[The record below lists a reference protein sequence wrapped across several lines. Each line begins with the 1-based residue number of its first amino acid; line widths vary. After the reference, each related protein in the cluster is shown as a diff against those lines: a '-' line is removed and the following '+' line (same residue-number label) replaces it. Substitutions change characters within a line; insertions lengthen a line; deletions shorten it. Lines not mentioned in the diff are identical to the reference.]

1 MYLHVSANGIL
12 FNLEIID
19 KINIDKRT
27 LSSKFICSNNLSKS
41 DIVISLCFSIGS
53 SKVFKRLF
61 INDWLKSC
69 WTYSLWGVDKSSL
82 FILIRPCFPMFLSFT
97 IN

>member
-27 LSSKFICSNNLSKS
+27 LSSKLIVSNNLSKRE
-41 DIVISLCFSIGS
+41 IVISLCFSIGS
-53 SKVFKRLF
+53 SNVFKRLF
-61 INDWLKSC
+61 INDWLNNC
-69 WTYSLWGVDKSSL
+69 
-82 FILIRPCFPMFLSFT
+82 
-97 IN
+97 